1 MESSDQPFFKV
12 FSQLSGSYLL
22 KKNHENSDLTTWKA
36 ELISHT
42 TEAKMEQNIIERLLM
57 TFAGA
62 FVGFII
68 LRLILWPFKKGIV
81 LLDKALDRLDEKRQ
95 EKK

>member
-1 MESSDQPFFKV
+1 
-12 FSQLSGSYLL
+12 
-22 KKNHENSDLTTWKA
+22 
-36 ELISHT
+36 
-42 TEAKMEQNIIERLLM
+42 MEQNIVERLLM

-81 LLDKALDRLDEKRQ
+81 LLDKALDRMEEKRQ
-95 EKK
+95 KKK

>member
-1 MESSDQPFFKV
+1 MD
-12 FSQLSGSYLL
+12 
-22 KKNHENSDLTTWKA
+22 
-36 ELISHT
+36 
-42 TEAKMEQNIIERLLM
+42 QNIVERLLM

-62 FVGFII
+62 FIGFII

-81 LLDKALDRLDEKRQ
+81 LFDKALDRMEEKRQ